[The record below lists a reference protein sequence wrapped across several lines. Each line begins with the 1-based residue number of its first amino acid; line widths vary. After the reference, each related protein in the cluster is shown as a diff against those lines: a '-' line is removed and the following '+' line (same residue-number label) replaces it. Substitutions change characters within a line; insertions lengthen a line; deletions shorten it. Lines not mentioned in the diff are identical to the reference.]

1 MNLTPEN
8 VLQFHKD
15 TLKRVFVENYYPR
28 VFLDQFKKDHKTPES
43 MFEEYS
49 SICDLEYICEFW
61 NKFWAALPDNSAI
74 RTGPFFD
81 ICDLAEGS
89 YLETGDYEYEQT
101 EDYRNSL

>member
-8 VLQFHKD
+8 VLQFHED
-15 TLKRVFVENYYPR
+15 TLCRIINEDYYPN
-28 VFLDQFKKDHKTPES
+28 VFMGLAHNKKIQFNELIS
-43 MFEEYS
+43 GLSQME
-49 SICDLEYICEFW
+49 DLEKICSFWNEFW
-61 NKFWAALPDNSAI
+61 NALPDHPAI